1 MGAVVFIIKIS
12 SYWLSSININMILIL
27 FKGMN
32 MSLIAFIF
40 ARVNTNTVVLGHNW
54 EVEHV
59 MVLLIVFIG
68 SQ

>member
-1 MGAVVFIIKIS
+1 
-12 SYWLSSININMILIL
+12 MILIL